1 MAARGPQIDPA
12 GHQTGRRAVH
22 QIATDLRKHQKV
34 RYFSSC
40 RAITTRWIWLVPS

>member
-1 MAARGPQIDPA
+1 MAARDPQIVPA

-22 QIATDLRKHQKV
+22 QIATDLRKYQKV
-34 RYFSSC
+34 RYFRSW